1 MEVLGPEHEYSLVDR
16 HLRIMP
22 ITDQVIKELKGRI
35 VNFVNLKNYSFGKE
49 LQSHVA
55 EIKANT
61 PFSSPVAFEEQM
73 YKAVQEVTEFVGQK
87 HDAYLL
93 GTGMHPLLQLD
104 EAKVWSHRDSKLYKV
119 LNSLFNLHQH
129 GWLNIQSF
137 QLNLSYGNEEDAIRL
152 HNSLANLLPY
162 IPAISAS
169 SPVYEAK
176 FSEYVDNRLRFYRI
190 NQRAIP
196 SITGDVIPEY
206 VNSFKDYRRITI
218 NRYSED
224 LLKIGAPKFL
234 LQREWL
240 NSRGAIFRFDR
251 KAIEIRIMDEQECIK
266 ADVALSC
273 FTRACLRGVLLQKNS
288 YLPHNLLVR
297 DFTSVIKEGLEAT
310 VQHPKG
316 PTARDVCKYYYRIA
330 LENASVEEKAYLP
343 LVKTRIEEGN
353 LSNLI
358 RKSILKK
365 EQKTNLHEAI
375 INVYLKLVDC
385 LAENRMYS

>member
-1 MEVLGPEHEYSLVDR
+1 
-16 HLRIMP
+16 MP
-22 ITDQVIKELKGRI
+22 IIDQVIKELKGRI
-35 VNFVNLKNYSFGKE
+35 VNVVNLNGYSFGKE

-55 EIKANT
+55 EFIANT

-73 YKAVQEVTEFVGQK
+73 YKAVQELTEFVGRK
-87 HDAYLL
+87 YGAYFL

-104 EAKVWSHRDSKLYKV
+104 EACVWSHRDSKLYDA
-119 LNSLFNLHQH
+119 LDRLFNLHQH

-137 QLNLSYGNEEDAIRL
+137 QLNLSYGNEEAAIRL
-152 HNSLANLLPY
+152 HNSLANVLPY
-162 IPAISAS
+162 LPAISAS

-176 FSEYVDNRLRFYRI
+176 VSEYVNNRLRFYWI
-190 NQRAIP
+190 NQRVVP

-206 VNSFKDYRRITI
+206 VNSFKDYRRNTI

-224 LLKIGAPKFL
+224 LQKVGAPDFL
-234 LQREWL
+234 LHREWL

-273 FTRACLRGVLLQKNS
+273 FIRSCLRGVLLQNEP
-288 YLPHNLLVR
+288 YLSHNLLVE
-297 DFTSVIKEGLEAT
+297 DLTSVIKEGLEAP

-316 PTARDVCKYYYRIA
+316 PTARDVCKHYYRIA
-330 LENASVEEKAYLP
+330 LENASVEEKTYLP
-343 LVKTRIEEGN
+343 LVKTRIEDGN

-358 RKSILKK
+358 RRAILKK
-365 EQKTNLHEAI
+365 EQKTDLLEAI
-375 INVYLKLVDC
+375 VNVYLKLVDC

>member
-1 MEVLGPEHEYSLVDR
+1 LEVLGPEHEYSLVDE
-16 HLRIMP
+16 HLRPMP
-22 ITDQVIKELKGRI
+22 IIDRVIKELKGRI
-35 VNFVNLKNYSFGKE
+35 VNFVKLNGYSFGKE

-61 PFSSPVAFEEQM
+61 PFSSPVEFEEQM
-73 YKAVQEVTEFVGQK
+73 YKAVQEVTDFVGRK
-87 HDAYLL
+87 HDAHLL
-93 GTGMHPLLQLD
+93 GTGMHPLLRLD
-104 EAKVWSHRDSKLYKV
+104 EAEVWSHRDRKLYGV
-119 LNSLFNLHQH
+119 LDRLFNLHQH

-152 HNSLANLLPY
+152 HNCLANLLPY
-162 IPAISAS
+162 LPAISAS
-169 SPVYEAK
+169 SPVYEAEV
-176 FSEYVDNRLRFYRI
+176 SEYIDNRLRFYWI
-190 NQRAIP
+190 NQKAVP

-218 NRYSED
+218 NRYTED
-224 LLKIGAPKFL
+224 LQKAGAPDFL
-234 LQREWL
+234 LHREWL

-273 FTRACLRGVLLQKNS
+273 FTRACLRGVLLQNDP
-288 YLPHNLLVR
+288 YLPHNLLVQ
-297 DFTSVIKEGLEAT
+297 DLTSVIKEGLEAT

-358 RKSILKK
+358 RRAILRK
-365 EQKTNLHEAI
+365 EQKTDLPEAVV
-375 INVYLKLVDC
+375 NVYLKLVDC
-385 LAENRMYS
+385 LAENRMY

>member
-1 MEVLGPEHEYSLVDR
+1 MEVFGPEHEYSLVDR
-16 HLRIMP
+16 HLHPMP

-35 VNFVNLKNYSFGKE
+35 VNVVNLKNYSFGKE

-55 EIKANT
+55 ELKANT
-61 PFSSPVAFEEQM
+61 PFSSPVMFEEHM
-73 YKAVQEVTEFVGQK
+73 YKAVQEVTEFVERK
-87 HDAYLL
+87 HDAHLL

-104 EAKVWSHRDSKLYKV
+104 EAKVWSHRDRKLYDV
-119 LNSLFNLHQH
+119 LDRLFNLHQH

-152 HNSLANLLPY
+152 HNNLTNLLPY

-176 FSEYVDNRLRFYRI
+176 LGEYVDNRLHFYWI

-224 LLKIGAPKFL
+224 LQKIGAPEFL
-234 LQREWL
+234 LRREWL

-251 KAIEIRIMDEQECIK
+251 KAIEIRVMDEQECIK

-273 FTRACLRGVLLQKNS
+273 FTRACLRGMLLQNDP
-288 YLPHNLLVR
+288 YLPYNLLVQ
-297 DFTSVIKEGLEAT
+297 DLTSVIKEGLEAT
-310 VQHPKG
+310 VQHTKG

-330 LENASVEEKAYLP
+330 MENASVEEKAYLP

-358 RKSILKK
+358 RKAILKK
-365 EQKTNLHEAI
+365 EQKTNLQEAI
-375 INVYLKLVDC
+375 IKVYLKLVDC

>member
-1 MEVLGPEHEYSLVDR
+1 
-16 HLRIMP
+16 MP
-22 ITDQVIKELKGRI
+22 IVDQVIKELKGRI
-35 VNFVNLKNYSFGKE
+35 VNFVNLNGYSFGKE

-73 YKAVQEVTEFVGQK
+73 YKAVQEVTEFVGRK
-87 HDAYLL
+87 HDAQLL
-93 GTGMHPLLQLD
+93 GAGMHPLLQLD
-104 EAKVWSHRDSKLYKV
+104 EAKVWSHRDRKLYEV
-119 LNSLFNLHQH
+119 LDHLFNLHQH

-137 QLNLSYGNEEDAIRL
+137 QLNLSYGNKEDAISL

-162 IPAISAS
+162 LPAISAS
-169 SPVYEAK
+169 SPMYEAK
-176 FSEYVDNRLRFYRI
+176 VSEYIDSRLHFYWI

-196 SITGDVIPEY
+196 SITGDIIPEY
-206 VNSFKDYRRITI
+206 VDSFKDYRRITI

-224 LLKIGAPKFL
+224 LQKAGAPEFL
-234 LQREWL
+234 LHREWL

-273 FTRACLRGVLLQKNS
+273 FTRACLRGMLLQNDP
-288 YLPHNLLVR
+288 YLPHNLLVQ
-297 DFTSVIKEGLEAT
+297 DLTSVIKEGLEAT

-316 PTARDVCKYYYRIA
+316 PTARDVCKYYYKIA
-330 LENASVEEKAYLP
+330 LENASIEEKAYLP
-343 LVKTRIEEGN
+343 LAKTRVDDGN

-358 RKSILKK
+358 SRAILRK
-365 EQKTNLHEAI
+365 EQKTDLNEAI
-375 INVYLKLVDC
+375 ISVYLKLVDC
-385 LAENRMYS
+385 LTENRMYS

>member
-1 MEVLGPEHEYSLVDR
+1 
-16 HLRIMP
+16 MP

-35 VNFVNLKNYSFGKE
+35 VNFVNLKYYSFGKE

-55 EIKANT
+55 EIKTNT

-73 YKAVQEVTEFVGQK
+73 YKAVQEVTEFVGRK

-104 EAKVWSHRDSKLYKV
+104 EAKVWSHRDRKLYEA
-119 LNSLFNLHQH
+119 LDRLFNLHQH

-137 QLNLSYGNEEDAIRL
+137 QLNLSYDNEEDAIRL

-169 SPVYEAK
+169 SPIYEAK

-206 VNSFKDYRRITI
+206 VNSFKDYRKITI
-218 NRYSED
+218 NQYSED
-224 LLKIGAPKFL
+224 LQKVGAPEFL
-234 LQREWL
+234 LHKEWL

-273 FTRACLRGVLLQKNS
+273 FIRACLRGVLLQKNP

-297 DFTSVIKEGLEAT
+297 DFISVIKEGLEAT

-330 LENASVEEKAYLP
+330 LENASAEEKAYLP
-343 LVKTRIEEGN
+343 LVKTRIEDGN

-365 EQKTNLHEAI
+365 EQKTNFHEAI